1 MLKLGNYLLC
11 GWLLAAWC
19 GSAAAGVQAVPDR
32 DSSVY
37 APGEAVRFAFR
48 PDGAERIVC
57 RVLDFDRK
65 TVREAALKAG
75 EELRLD
81 TLENGYYD
89 LEFEA
94 FDAAGKRTGRGS
106 WPFAVIP
113 EVDRSKLDWT
123 RNQFGAMVMP
133 HTAYPLADRKR
144 DAEMMSR
151 IGIRFVR
158 TQRLSWIQIQPDENR
173 PPDWTMSDRET
184 EIYLDNHLAIVANT
198 GWPLQLWASSGRGS
212 GMRNPDKM
220 FPAGD
225 RMEQLKSFYTELAK
239 RYRGRIAYW
248 EVGNEVDA
256 ALFWLGRPENAAAGN
271 KDAILKDFCD
281 YYTVVARAIRAGD
294 PEAKIGPNTTGA
306 APDGHTYR
314 DWLRKF
320 LSDPEANREMDFFSS
335 HYRCDIPAI
344 RNVFAEKG
352 KAPETDVIVTEI
364 GGMAHVVGRTI
375 PTWRE
380 KKSNIRVT
388 YIQCGAAWIEGG
400 KALCKFLLRD
410 IPNIPPQA
418 WIAGMLEK
426 DFKLRP
432 EYVAYATLIREFGNA
447 VPAGE
452 LNVVRRSG
460 SGWLQCFSGD
470 TGAGK
475 VNLLIL
481 NDAGRARITLDT
493 SEETLL
499 LVDPM
504 GRERRLAAAD
514 GKVSFEMTSD
524 VPLFLRGR
532 ITPDPGPVEYPKPVV
547 AKVYRPEVNGGFEKK
562 AELNRI
568 PGWRVITD
576 EVGGRGG
583 RAVNFRV
590 ETDRDVKFSGKQSL
604 RMHAERKSGW
614 YGVMCVL
621 PAEALPK
628 PGPGEYLE
636 LAVRYRLRA
645 EKVAGTG
652 TAVTFSLREK
662 NLRRVSWSDSAFE
675 WGSFDW
681 EMRGKRARY
690 DRLPENF
697 GSLTVEFYLGQ
708 ATGTVWIDDVEI
720 TATLYRQPGADARG
734 IN

>member
-256 ALFWLGRPENAAAGN
+256 
-271 KDAILKDFCD
+271 
-281 YYTVVARAIRAGD
+281 
-294 PEAKIGPNTTGA
+294 
-306 APDGHTYR
+306 
-314 DWLRKF
+314 
-320 LSDPEANREMDFFSS
+320 
-335 HYRCDIPAI
+335 
-344 RNVFAEKG
+344 
-352 KAPETDVIVTEI
+352 
-364 GGMAHVVGRTI
+364 
-375 PTWRE
+375 
-380 KKSNIRVT
+380 
-388 YIQCGAAWIEGG
+388 
-400 KALCKFLLRD
+400 
-410 IPNIPPQA
+410 
-418 WIAGMLEK
+418 
-426 DFKLRP
+426 
-432 EYVAYATLIREFGNA
+432 
-447 VPAGE
+447 
-452 LNVVRRSG
+452 
-460 SGWLQCFSGD
+460 
-470 TGAGK
+470 
-475 VNLLIL
+475 
-481 NDAGRARITLDT
+481 
-493 SEETLL
+493 
-499 LVDPM
+499 
-504 GRERRLAAAD
+504 
-514 GKVSFEMTSD
+514 
-524 VPLFLRGR
+524 
-532 ITPDPGPVEYPKPVV
+532 
-547 AKVYRPEVNGGFEKK
+547 
-562 AELNRI
+562 
-568 PGWRVITD
+568 
-576 EVGGRGG
+576 
-583 RAVNFRV
+583 
-590 ETDRDVKFSGKQSL
+590 
-604 RMHAERKSGW
+604 
-614 YGVMCVL
+614 
-621 PAEALPK
+621 
-628 PGPGEYLE
+628 PGEC
-636 LAVRYRLRA
+636 RR
-645 EKVAGTG
+645 
-652 TAVTFSLREK
+652 RE
-662 NLRRVSWSDSAFE
+662 
-675 WGSFDW
+675 
-681 EMRGKRARY
+681 
-690 DRLPENF
+690 
-697 GSLTVEFYLGQ
+697 
-708 ATGTVWIDDVEI
+708 
-720 TATLYRQPGADARG
+720 
-734 IN
+734 

>member
-37 APGEAVRFAFR
+37 APGEAVRFSFR

-198 GWPLQLWASSGRGS
+198 GWPLQLWASSGHGS

-320 LSDPEANREMDFFSS
+320 LSDPEANREMDFFFESLPLRHS
-335 HYRCDIPAI
+335 GDPQCFRREGKGAGDRRHRHRDRRHGARGRPHDSDLAGEEEQYPRDLHPVRRGMDRGRQGALQVPAA
-344 RNVFAEKG
+344 R
-352 KAPETDVIVTEI
+352 
-364 GGMAHVVGRTI
+364 H
-375 PTWRE
+375 
-380 KKSNIRVT
+380 
-388 YIQCGAAWIEGG
+388 
-400 KALCKFLLRD
+400 
-410 IPNIPPQA
+410 
-418 WIAGMLEK
+418 
-426 DFKLRP
+426 P
-432 EYVAYATLIREFGNA
+432 EYSA
-447 VPAGE
+447 AG
-452 LNVVRRSG
+452 VDCR
-460 SGWLQCFSGD
+460 
-470 TGAGK
+470 
-475 VNLLIL
+475 
-481 NDAGRARITLDT
+481 DA
-493 SEETLL
+493 
-499 LVDPM
+499 
-504 GRERRLAAAD
+504 
-514 GKVSFEMTSD
+514 
-524 VPLFLRGR
+524 
-532 ITPDPGPVEYPKPVV
+532 
-547 AKVYRPEVNGGFEKK
+547 
-562 AELNRI
+562 
-568 PGWRVITD
+568 
-576 EVGGRGG
+576 
-583 RAVNFRV
+583 
-590 ETDRDVKFSGKQSL
+590 
-604 RMHAERKSGW
+604 
-614 YGVMCVL
+614 
-621 PAEALPK
+621 
-628 PGPGEYLE
+628 
-636 LAVRYRLRA
+636 
-645 EKVAGTG
+645 
-652 TAVTFSLREK
+652 
-662 NLRRVSWSDSAFE
+662 
-675 WGSFDW
+675 
-681 EMRGKRARY
+681 
-690 DRLPENF
+690 
-697 GSLTVEFYLGQ
+697 
-708 ATGTVWIDDVEI
+708 
-720 TATLYRQPGADARG
+720 
-734 IN
+734 